1 MRLQHRLGVCWNFNG
16 DAWQAL
22 VEEEWPGN
30 LRELTRMMQ
39 QICLMA
45 PADGTIT
52 RDYVLSQLRLARIC
66 PGEKTAPALTE
77 PAVSAGLPAVPEQ
90 DLHGFTAMELPLPG
104 TAGSAPVEN
113 KEPAGQSDDDF
124 EPGGDLSLDDWLRQL
139 RLKKVQEAMEKTG
152 GNRKEA
158 AALLG
163 MSYIQLNYTL
173 RQLRNKEEK

>member
-1 MRLQHRLGVCWNFNG
+1 M
-16 DAWQAL
+16 
-22 VEEEWPGN
+22 
-30 LRELTRMMQ
+30 
-39 QICLMA
+39 
-45 PADGTIT
+45 
-52 RDYVLSQLRLARIC
+52 
-66 PGEKTAPALTE
+66 K
-77 PAVSAGLPAVPEQ
+77 
-90 DLHGFTAMELPLPG
+90 LPLPG
-104 TAGSAPVEN
+104 TAGSAPVED
-113 KEPAGQSDDDF
+113 KEPAGRSDDDF